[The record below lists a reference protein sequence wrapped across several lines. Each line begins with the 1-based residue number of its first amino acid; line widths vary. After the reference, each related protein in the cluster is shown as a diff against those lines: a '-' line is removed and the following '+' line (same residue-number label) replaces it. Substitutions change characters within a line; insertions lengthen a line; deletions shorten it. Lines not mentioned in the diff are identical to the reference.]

1 MRCGMLAAAVA
12 ALAACTTAHGY
23 LVAQGN
29 FDGVGPTYAYGYAY
43 GGATNTNGFGL
54 GLGVGGSTGFFSTA
68 NATSPSVVFFWGFGG
83 GAGWTTGQFNPLL
96 APVTPNNFFYQFDV
110 KFDGL
115 LPTAAP
121 FVDMNF
127 QLRIEAPD
135 GTVDTDG
142 NPDVLVVFELG
153 AAPKYN
159 VALGGFQT
167 IAGDFTGAT
176 ISVGSQALL
185 DTHYAAANLIQLNI
199 NAATG
204 DRDFGRDADNRMV
217 FDNVFI
223 SQFQPIPEPAGLG
236 LLGVAGLAL
245 LRRRVA

>member
-1 MRCGMLAAAVA
+1 MRCGMLAAAA
-12 ALAACTTAHGY
+12 ALTACTVAHGY

-43 GGATNTNGFGL
+43 GNASNTNGFGP
-54 GLGVGGSTGFFSTA
+54 GLGVGGTTGYFSTA
-68 NATSPSVVFFWGFGG
+68 DSTSPSLFPWWGFGG
-83 GAGWTTGQFNPLL
+83 GAGWVIGQFNPLQ

-110 KFDGL
+110 KLEGL
-115 LPTAAP
+115 IPTAAA

-135 GTVDTDG
+135 GTVNTDG

-185 DTHYAAANLIQLNI
+185 NAHFAAASLIQLNI
-199 NAATG
+199 NVASG
-204 DRDFGRDADNRMV
+204 DRDFGRDTDNRMI

-223 SQFQPIPEPAGLG
+223 TQFQPIPEPAGLG
-236 LLGVAGLAL
+236 VLGVAGLAL
-245 LRRRVA
+245 LRRRPA